1 MLIADSL
8 SRSTLK
14 SAAVSEATW
23 DNEELIFKVF
33 QTYEAVNPKEFIPI
47 KNETYRQIKS
57 AIENSDEMKKM
68 KEIILNGWPV
78 NKNETPLCVRQYFTF
93 RGDLTTHEGIIFKGQ
108 QAVIPKEI
116 RPDIMRKLH
125 ISHNGLKSTLRKA

>member
-1 MLIADSL
+1 MLIADTL

-14 SAAVSEATW
+14 TAAVSEATW

-57 AIENSDEMKKM
+57 ATENSNEMKKI

-78 NKNETPLCVRQYFTF
+78 NKNETPLFVLQYFTF
-93 RGDLTTHEGIIFKGQ
+93 RGDLTMHEGIIFKGQ

-125 ISHNGLKSTLRKA
+125 ISHNGLKSTLR

>member
-1 MLIADSL
+1 M
-8 SRSTLK
+8 
-14 SAAVSEATW
+14 
-23 DNEELIFKVF
+23 F

-57 AIENSDEMKKM
+57 ATENSDEMKKM
-68 KEIILNGWPV
+68 KEIIILNGWPV

-108 QAVIPKEI
+108 QAVILKEI

-125 ISHNGLKSTLRKA
+125 ISHNGLNSTLRKARELVFWPGLRAKLSEYVENC